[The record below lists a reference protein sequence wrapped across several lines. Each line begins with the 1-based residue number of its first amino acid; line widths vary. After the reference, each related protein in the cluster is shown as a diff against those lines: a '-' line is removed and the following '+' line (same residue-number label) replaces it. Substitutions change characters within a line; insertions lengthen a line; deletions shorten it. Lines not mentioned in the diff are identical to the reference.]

1 MRSRTNRIINLSL
14 LVLVVMIVLIAKLSN
29 CNENPAKEKRSEIET
44 IELAEENSDGIYGK
58 DDQKDGKYSS
68 ITISDE
74 EMELLAKIVYL
85 EARGES
91 FEGQQAVVEVVFNRV
106 LDKRFPNTVE
116 DVLMDRKYAVQF
128 VTSLYLDKAF
138 PTETQYEAIKAAM
151 ESDGIVEDAIYFS
164 TSQLTDN
171 VVMQI
176 GAHYFCA

>member
-1 MRSRTNRIINLSL
+1 MKNQTNKKIILSL
-14 LVLVVMIVLIAKLSN
+14 LVLAVMIVSIAKLSWG
-29 CNENPAKEKRSEIET
+29 NENPAQEKRIGIET
-44 IELAEENSDGIYGK
+44 IEFAEEILAAPSGEK
-58 DDQKDGKYSS
+58 DQGERKYSG

-106 LDKRFPNTVE
+106 LDPRFPNTVKE
-116 DVLMDRKYAVQF
+116 VLMDRKYGVQF

-138 PTETQYEAIKAAM
+138 PTEIQYEAIRAAM

-164 TSQLTDN
+164 TSPLTEN
-171 VVMQI
+171 VVRQI